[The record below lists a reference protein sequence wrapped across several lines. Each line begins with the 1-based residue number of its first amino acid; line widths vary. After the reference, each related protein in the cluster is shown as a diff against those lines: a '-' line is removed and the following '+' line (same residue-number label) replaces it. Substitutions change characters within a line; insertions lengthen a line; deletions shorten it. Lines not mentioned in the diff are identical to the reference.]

1 MLLRSLRTLKL
12 RSSLLSSAATCSL
25 ATKAQELHNT
35 SPQFT
40 TLTPAELQPK
50 TPSRLAGKEFLP
62 GSTGD
67 GFPEVLSPPSKTF
80 PHAVRV
86 ETRSVD
92 DCVVSCRRYLR
103 ENLSHYGA
111 VLLRNLPV
119 KTAADFSN
127 LSQRLGYKGMKYQG
141 GAVEREELDKS
152 SATYTAS
159 DEPPQAVIEHH
170 NEMAYSPVYPS
181 KLLFFCQQE
190 PGEDCGGETPLAKST
205 DILSRLDPKV
215 LKTFADK
222 KVRYVRYA
230 PPRRPG
236 AYLPWQDVFMTDDPK
251 TAEHFLQQKG
261 FSFNWEPSGALF
273 YWQVLP
279 AFLKHPETGETV
291 WFNQIQSHH
300 ASHLQ
305 GIPRFK
311 DSNLPNHHYSC
322 QTYYGDGSEIE
333 PAVLQHIRAVTW
345 SCAVGF
351 PWRNGD
357 VLFVDNLAVQHARMS
372 FTGPRRILAMLSEI

>member
-1 MLLRSLRTLKL
+1 MRSLRTLKL
-12 RSSLLSSAATCSL
+12 RPSRLNTTATCSL
-25 ATKAQELHNT
+25 ATKAQELD
-35 SPQFT
+35 SASAQFT
-40 TLTPAELQPK
+40 TLTPAELQPN

-67 GFPEVLSPPSKTF
+67 GFPKVLSPPSETF

-86 ETRSVD
+86 ETHSVD
-92 DCVVSCRRYLR
+92 DCVVSCRRYLQ
-103 ENLSHYGA
+103 ENLPHYGA
-111 VLLRNLPV
+111 VLLRNLPL
-119 KTAADFSN
+119 KTAADFSS
-127 LSQRLGYKGMKYQG
+127 LSQRLGYKGMTYQG
-141 GAVEREELDKS
+141 GAVEREELDKTS
-152 SATYTAS
+152 GTYTAS

-190 PGEDCGGETPLAKST
+190 PGEDCGGETPLVKST
-205 DILSRLDPKV
+205 DILSRLNPRV
-215 LKTFADK
+215 LQTFADK

-230 PPRRPG
+230 PPRGPG
-236 AYLPWQDVFMTDDPK
+236 AYLPWQDVFMTEDPK

-261 FSFNWEPSGALF
+261 FSFKWEPSGALV

-279 AFLKHPETGETV
+279 AFLKHPETGKTV

-305 GIPRFK
+305 GMPRFK
-311 DSNLPNHHYSC
+311 DSDLPNHHYSC

-333 PAVLQHIRAVTW
+333 PAVLQHIRAITW

-357 VLFVDNLAVQHARMS
+357 VLVVDNLAVQHARMS
-372 FTGPRRILAMLSEI
+372 FTGPRRILAMLSEN

>member
-67 GFPEVLSPPSKTF
+67 GFPEILSPPSKTF

-181 KLLFFCQQE
+181 KVIEQ
-190 PGEDCGGETPLAKST
+190 T
-205 DILSRLDPKV
+205 
-215 LKTFADK
+215 
-222 KVRYVRYA
+222 
-230 PPRRPG
+230 
-236 AYLPWQDVFMTDDPK
+236 
-251 TAEHFLQQKG
+251 KG
-261 FSFNWEPSGALF
+261 
-273 YWQVLP
+273 
-279 AFLKHPETGETV
+279 
-291 WFNQIQSHH
+291 
-300 ASHLQ
+300 
-305 GIPRFK
+305 
-311 DSNLPNHHYSC
+311 
-322 QTYYGDGSEIE
+322 
-333 PAVLQHIRAVTW
+333 
-345 SCAVGF
+345 
-351 PWRNGD
+351 
-357 VLFVDNLAVQHARMS
+357 
-372 FTGPRRILAMLSEI
+372 

>member
-40 TLTPAELQPK
+40 PLTPAELQPK

-181 KLLFFCQQE
+181 KV
-190 PGEDCGGETPLAKST
+190 
-205 DILSRLDPKV
+205 I
-215 LKTFADK
+215 
-222 KVRYVRYA
+222 
-230 PPRRPG
+230 
-236 AYLPWQDVFMTDDPK
+236 
-251 TAEHFLQQKG
+251 
-261 FSFNWEPSGALF
+261 
-273 YWQVLP
+273 
-279 AFLKHPETGETV
+279 
-291 WFNQIQSHH
+291 
-300 ASHLQ
+300 
-305 GIPRFK
+305 
-311 DSNLPNHHYSC
+311 
-322 QTYYGDGSEIE
+322 
-333 PAVLQHIRAVTW
+333 
-345 SCAVGF
+345 
-351 PWRNGD
+351 
-357 VLFVDNLAVQHARMS
+357 
-372 FTGPRRILAMLSEI
+372 

>member
-1 MLLRSLRTLKL
+1 MQFQ
-12 RSSLLSSAATCSL
+12 SSLLGTTPTCSL
-25 ATKAQELHNT
+25 ATRAQELSNV
-35 SPQFT
+35 SPQLT
-40 TLTPAELQPK
+40 TLKPAEIQPN

-62 GSTGD
+62 GSTGE
-67 GFPEVLSPPSKTF
+67 GFPEVLSPPTETF

-86 ETRSVD
+86 DNPGLHSMD
-92 DCVVSCRRYLR
+92 DCIISCRQYLQ

-111 VLLRNLPV
+111 VLLRNLPL
-119 KTAADFSN
+119 KTAADFSRMT
-127 LSQRLGYKGMKYQG
+127 QGLGYKGMTYQG
-141 GAVEREELDKS
+141 GAVEREELDSKS
-152 SATYTAS
+152 GTYTAS
-159 DEPPQAVIEHH
+159 DEPPQAVIEPH
-170 NEMAYSPVYPS
+170 NEMAYSPVYPP

-190 PGEDCGGETPLAKST
+190 PEEDCGGETPLVKSS

-215 LKTFADK
+215 LQTFADK

-230 PPRRPG
+230 PPRGPG
-236 AYLPWQDVFMTDDPK
+236 AYLPWQDVFMTEDPK

-261 FSFNWEPSGALF
+261 FSYKWEPSGALF

-279 AFLKHPETGETV
+279 AFLEHPETGETV

-305 GIPRFK
+305 GMPRFK
-311 DSNLPNHHYSC
+311 GSDLPTHHYSC

-351 PWRNGD
+351 RWRNGD
-357 VLFVDNLAVQHARMS
+357 VLVVDNLAAQHARMS
-372 FTGPRRILAMLSEI
+372 FTGPRRILAVLSEN